1 MVKYNPKLKE
11 KARRR
16 RVWMTAGERALGHG
30 YEIEGVMEVILRV
43 VASLEGNPPFTA
55 FPKGRQ
61 SEHPFPT
68 GGYHSA
74 LGTTVKPSVSDI

>member
-30 YEIEGVMEVILRV
+30 YEIEGVMEVIPW
-43 VASLEGNPPFTA
+43 AISESLEAKSPLTPLST
-55 FPKGRQ
+55 KGGI
-61 SEHPFPT
+61 T
-68 GGYHSA
+68 GCRSA
-74 LGTTVKPSVSDI
+74 S